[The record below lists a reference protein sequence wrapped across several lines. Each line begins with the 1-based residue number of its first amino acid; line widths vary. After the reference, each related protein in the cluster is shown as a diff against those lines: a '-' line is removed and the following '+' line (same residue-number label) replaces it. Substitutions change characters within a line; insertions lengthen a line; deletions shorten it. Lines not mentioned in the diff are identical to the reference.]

1 VNLARRL
8 IFFGFYSFEDLLKLT
23 QTLLGLLDTNKV
35 IHTTYMEKGLFDENL
50 EN

>member
-1 VNLARRL
+1 V

-35 IHTTYMEKGLFDENL
+35 INTTHIEQGLFDQQKNK
-50 EN
+50 